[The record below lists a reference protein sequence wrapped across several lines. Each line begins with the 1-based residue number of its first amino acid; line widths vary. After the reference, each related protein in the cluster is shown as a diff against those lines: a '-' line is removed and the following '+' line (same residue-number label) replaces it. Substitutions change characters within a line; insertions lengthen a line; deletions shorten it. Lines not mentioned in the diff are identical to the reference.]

1 MDPAA
6 PPPQESLAFA
16 LHRATVLVDRAA
28 DLFLRSRHDLSYPLF
43 SVLLLI
49 GHNDRPTQREIADM
63 LGVSR
68 ASITQRVAELTRRG
82 LIVTQPSPVD
92 ARALNL
98 SLTPAGGALL
108 TAAWQDLES
117 TEDGIDDGIDVA
129 PLIRQLDTITANAD
143 AFIRTLQQEGKA

>member
-1 MDPAA
+1 MNPAA

-43 SVLLLI
+43 SVLLLV

-68 ASITQRVAELTRRG
+68 ASITYRVAELSRRG
-82 LIVTQPSPVD
+82 LITTRPSPVD
-92 ARALNL
+92 ARAHNL
-98 SLTPAGGALL
+98 SLTAEGGALL
-108 TAAWQDLES
+108 TAAWRDLES
-117 TEDGIDDGIDVA
+117 AEDGIDDGVDVA
-129 PLIRQLDTITANAD
+129 PLIRQLDTIAANAD
-143 AFIRTLQQEGKA
+143 AFIRTLQQEDRA